1 MMELLKQ
8 GVFEPVSVAKQ
19 TCAMYAW
26 TKGHFDK
33 IEVSKIKKAE
43 SDLYLSLDEEKTIIE
58 SIAKDGKMSE
68 DAENKLKDIIAKV
81 VELNK

>member
-8 GVFEPVSVAKQ
+8 GVFAPVTVAKQ

-26 TKGHFDK
+26 GKGYFDK
-33 IEVSKIKKAE
+33 IEVSKIQKAE
-43 SDLYLSLDEEKTIIE
+43 QDLYLSLDEEKTILETITKE
-58 SIAKDGKMSE
+58 GQMSE
-68 DAENKLKDIIAKV
+68 DAENKLKDIVAKV